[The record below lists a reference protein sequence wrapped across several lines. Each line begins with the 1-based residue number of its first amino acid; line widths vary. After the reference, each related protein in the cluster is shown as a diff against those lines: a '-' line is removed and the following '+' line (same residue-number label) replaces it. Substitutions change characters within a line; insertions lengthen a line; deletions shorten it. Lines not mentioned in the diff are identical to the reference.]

1 MHLISFLMYVK
12 FGGNPIT
19 HLHFMVVF
27 CKYAKRKR
35 RKKTWVFEGL
45 LFQEH
50 LVRFAS
56 DLVCVLSQN
65 ASTYRTNSVVFGQET
80 MELQMHEKLYFGLH
94 VNILTS
100 CSHTPFSWA
109 TRHTTVCLDGII
121 NVYSSVATFN
131 NIIFSSDAQFMMF
144 WSS

>member
-1 MHLISFLMYVK
+1 M
-12 FGGNPIT
+12 
-19 HLHFMVVF
+19 
-27 CKYAKRKR
+27 
-35 RKKTWVFEGL
+35 
-45 LFQEH
+45 
-50 LVRFAS
+50 RFAS

-144 WSS
+144 